1 MNRQNNVKP
10 ENPKPKQSKA
20 LQPKNPQSVSVVNN
34 PARNARVS
42 DEFQHER
49 TAVFDKVAG
58 EKNTKTQNIQPAQKS
73 EGTYNYTGRS
83 IKSSRQ
89 KFADPKNDTEGISV
103 KKGKEQTAAD
113 ELIETRGGG
122 FISGIFKA
130 ILYIIGVAAVSV
142 ILAYNIIMI
151 TNEVFAFVKTPSAA
165 EITLPQDADIDI
177 IAKILSENKLIK
189 YPSIFRLYANLRSKN
204 KDWEFQS
211 GETFVVSS
219 DMGYDDFIAEFRV
232 KAAARQEIRLAF
244 PEGFTIDQIIARLV
258 ENGVGERS
266 NYEYIINNHQF
277 EEYDFL
283 KPLYESERHR
293 ERKYILEGYLFPDT
307 YDFFTNENE
316 FNVIRKFLNNFQI
329 KFDVRSYERLNILNM
344 TLDELIIMASMIQR
358 EARDKEDFSKVSAVF
373 HNRLLN
379 SADFPYLESDA
390 TILYEFDEH
399 KIITPADLELDLP
412 YNTYLRSG
420 LPPSAISNPGSDAIH
435 AALEPNEEYVGYYYF
450 IAQKNGINLYAQ
462 TYAGH
467 QSNIIAV
474 REQSE

>member
-1 MNRQNNVKP
+1 MNKQNNT
-10 ENPKPKQSKA
+10 KPKNPNPNQSKA
-20 LQPKNPQSVSVVNN
+20 LQPKNPRPVSAANN
-34 PARNARVS
+34 PVRNARVS
-42 DEFQHER
+42 DGFQHER
-49 TAVFDKVAG
+49 TAVFDKIEG
-58 EKNTKTQNIQPAQKS
+58 KKNTKTGVVKAAPKP
-73 EGTYNYTGRS
+73 EGTYNYTGRD

-89 KFADPKNDTEGISV
+89 KFADPIENTEGISV
-103 KKGKEQTAAD
+103 KKSREKTKE
-113 ELIETRGGG
+113 EHIEPRGGG

-130 ILYIIGVAAVSV
+130 VLYIIGVVAVSV

-165 EITLPQDADIDI
+165 EITLPQTADIDSI
-177 IAKILSENKLIK
+177 SRILSENKLIK
-189 YPSIFRLYANLRSKN
+189 YPSIFRLYANLRSRNKN
-204 KDWEFQS
+204 WEFRG
-211 GETFVVSS
+211 GETFVVSA

-232 KAAARQEIRLAF
+232 RAAARQEIRLAF
-244 PEGFTIDQIIARLV
+244 PEGFTIDQIIDRLV

-283 KPLYESERHR
+283 KPLYASERD
-293 ERKYILEGYLFPDT
+293 KDITYILEGYLFPDT

-316 FNVIRKFLNNFQI
+316 FNVIRKFLNNFDV
-329 KFDVRSYERLNILNM
+329 KFDVRSYERLKILDM
-344 TLDELIIMASMIQR
+344 SLDELIILASMIQR

-399 KIITPADLELDLP
+399 KIVTPEDLELDLP
-412 YNTYLRSG
+412 YNTYLRPG

-435 AALEPNEEYVGYYYF
+435 AALEPHEEYVGYYYF
-450 IAQKNGINLYAQ
+450 VAQRNGINLYSQ

-467 QSNIIAV
+467 QANIAAAWGD
-474 REQSE
+474 